1 MIHIIFIYLF
11 MLTCF
16 ISQLIEANQLFYAN
30 EKKSFTLEYCFELL
44 QNERKWHEAYTPT
57 TQAKG
62 LLVDLEGAAI
72 PLDDHR

>member
-1 MIHIIFIYLF
+1 MP
-11 MLTCF
+11 
-16 ISQLIEANQLFYAN
+16 S
-30 EKKSFTLEYCFELL
+30 EKKSFTLEHCFELL